1 MGLKS
6 TKRQLDKSREKM
18 ALLQERIKAL
28 EEQERGQE
36 NQDMLKTIRKDVD
49 YSEFV
54 VLGEELQRHKEEL
67 LKRHKERNVQNES
80 KNSSNT
86 NGSDNGIG

>member
-1 MGLKS
+1 
-6 TKRQLDKSREKM
+6 
-18 ALLQERIKAL
+18 
-28 EEQERGQE
+28 
-36 NQDMLKTIRKDVD
+36 MLKTIRKDVD

-54 VLGEELQRHKEEL
+54 VLWEELQRHKEEL